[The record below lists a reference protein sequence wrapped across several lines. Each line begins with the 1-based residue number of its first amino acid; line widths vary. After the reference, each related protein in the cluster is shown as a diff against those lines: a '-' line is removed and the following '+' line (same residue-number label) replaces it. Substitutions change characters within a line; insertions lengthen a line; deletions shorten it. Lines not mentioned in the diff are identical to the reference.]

1 MNPNKPIYHLALLC
15 LEAETS
21 HGIHS
26 DIAEFIHDVVLLRD
40 ANGLP
45 ALPGTSI
52 AGVLRHLYTE
62 QFGKDSANELFG
74 YADKDQGRSS
84 DVNFT
89 WGLIHNSKDIV
100 IEGLQK
106 NLQDDEIL
114 NALSQKHP
122 ITRDRVRLDARGA
135 ALDTGKFDVSLIPA
149 GVRYSTLIGY
159 WSDGSEAKEQAWQD
173 LLALLYSP
181 LFRLGHGTRSGAGA
195 FKVHALHV
203 GRWDLRNLAE
213 KDGYIQRPRTRMDAR
228 RLPSLVLDSEQSQH
242 ALRLE
247 LNLKSESGWR
257 IGGGSVPIGF
267 PHESMPDLLPQTE
280 WRIEW
285 QGNKAS
291 VGARKYLAPASAI
304 KGALLHRFAFHYRC
318 LNKDWV
324 VNEPKEAHD
333 ESAVQAL
340 FGSAGNKDDEGAAG
354 LVFIDDMYLDAVK
367 TTVQMHN
374 KIDQFTAGVMTG
386 ALFEEGL
393 LWQTS
398 ITLNVQLHNNAR
410 LQALGSKE
418 RQALAYTV
426 DDLCAGR
433 LPIGAGGSRGLGV
446 FIATN
451 EPKWSDN
458 GQWIMGE

>member
-84 DVNFT
+84 DVHFT

-242 ALRLE
+242 TLRLE

-410 LQALGSKE
+410 LQALGSNE
-418 RQALAYTV
+418 RKALQYTV
-426 DDLCAGR
+426 EDLCAGR
-433 LPIGAGGSRGLGV
+433 LPLGAGGSRGLGV

-458 GQWIMGE
+458 GQWIMGK